1 MVAKNMPTRQPVSM
15 PSPRPGGQS
24 TVLPRSEL
32 VLGLVFFFLVL
43 VVDEVLFAF
52 VEFLFDLFDHFFDLS
67 GLFRFFFA
75 FVEIPFDLFDHFFD
89 LRRFLFALFRRVLFD
104 LLEIRFFDLGPSP
117 FAAATRRTL
126 GERLCAPALC
136 L

>member
-1 MVAKNMPTRQPVSM
+1 MVAKNMPMRQPVSM

-52 VEFLFDLFDHFFDLS
+52 VEFLDSLRSQRPSS
-67 GLFRFFFA
+67 GFSS
-75 FVEIPFDLFDHFFD
+75 
-89 LRRFLFALFRRVLFD
+89 
-104 LLEIRFFDLGPSP
+104 PSSKSP
-117 FAAATRRTL
+117 SISSTTSSISGGSSSPSSAEYSSISSKSGSSISARARLPRPL
-126 GERLCAPALC
+126 DAPRERLCAPALC